1 MIPLSNIFKKY
12 TGGYKL
18 TKSQEKNYHLMYIND
33 IKISAK
39 NEKEPETL
47 TQIIRIYNQDMGMDI
62 TSEKYEMFLS
72 KSG

>member
-1 MIPLSNIFKKY
+1 
-12 TGGYKL
+12 
-18 TKSQEKNYHLMYIND
+18 MYIND